1 MLNEY
6 AVFHALRRESQMTS
20 TTETGTDVQQMFG
33 LAGHRA
39 VVTGAGSG
47 LAEVI
52 AMTLARAGANVV
64 VAHDN
69 LSQAERVVGEIEAA
83 GGAASAA
90 LCDVTNET
98 SIATVFADRPPPDA
112 VVLGAMMQGGVPA
125 LEMSADQWDA
135 MFLTNTRGAFLS
147 AREAIKSM
155 VAGGNGGA
163 IIALSTIGSQRP
175 MLRGN
180 AAYGSSKAAVNQL
193 CRNLAFEHAGD
204 GIRVNA
210 ILPGAFMTNAPKMP
224 GSGTFV
230 ASGPGMTMSRHLSG
244 IGDPADLGWLAVYL
258 ASPAAR
264 YITGQAFVIDGGFQ
278 VG

>member
-1 MLNEY
+1 
-6 AVFHALRRESQMTS
+6 MTS
-20 TTETGTDVQQMFG
+20 IVATGPGLQEMFG

-52 AMTLARAGANVV
+52 AMTLARAGADVV
-64 VAHDN
+64 VAHDDM
-69 LSQAERVVGEIEAA
+69 SQAERVVGEITVA

-90 LCDVTNET
+90 HCDVTDET
-98 SIATVFADRPPPDA
+98 SIVTLFEDRPPPDV

-125 LEMSADQWDA
+125 LEIGADQWDA
-135 MFLTNTRGAFLS
+135 MFSINTRGAFLT
-147 AREAIKSM
+147 AREAIRSM
-155 VAGGNGGA
+155 VAGGKGGG

-180 AAYGSSKAAVNQL
+180 AAYGSSKAALNQL

-224 GSGTFV
+224 GSETFT
-230 ASGPGMTMSRHLSG
+230 ASGPGMTPSRHLSG

-258 ASPAAR
+258 ASRAAR